1 MKQESIKKNI
11 VLSTIYQILTVIIPF
26 ITAPYISRVIG
37 DYGIGVYSYTNSIQ
51 TYFALFAALG
61 TSSYGIREIARVRND
76 GDKRSKLFWEIELL
90 SVITT
95 LIMVGLWCLI
105 ILFSKQYKV
114 YYFILTFNI
123 LVCAADISWF
133 YAGLE
138 QFKYT
143 VLQNSIFKITG
154 VILLFIFVK
163 GPNDLAKY
171 IAIMTGCNFLG
182 TCSMWGYLK
191 RFLVRTDFKKISI
204 YPHFKETL
212 VYFIPTIATS
222 IYTVLDKTLIGV
234 ITKDAFQNGYYEQT
248 TKIINMVKSIT
259 FSAVNSVIGSRAAF
273 LFAEKH
279 YEEIKRRIEDS
290 LNYILFIGIAS
301 CFGIISVA
309 DCFVPVFFG
318 EGYEPVINMLK
329 IMSPIVIVIGI
340 SNCLGSQYYTPGGYR
355 RKSAIYICLG
365 AIVNLI
371 CNLIFIPYGGAN
383 GAIAGSLVA
392 EGFITFLYIRNC
404 DGYLKTQQI
413 FSLMYKKIIAGL
425 VMYAVLRIIS
435 SHMSYSIISLII
447 QIIVGALIYIL
458 TLILIKDS
466 CLQMVRKIIKK
477 V

>member
-1 MKQESIKKNI
+1 M
-11 VLSTIYQILTVIIPF
+11 
-26 ITAPYISRVIG
+26 
-37 DYGIGVYSYTNSIQ
+37 
-51 TYFALFAALG
+51 
-61 TSSYGIREIARVRND
+61 
-76 GDKRSKLFWEIELL
+76 
-90 SVITT
+90 
-95 LIMVGLWCLI
+95 
-105 ILFSKQYKV
+105 
-114 YYFILTFNI
+114 
-123 LVCAADISWF
+123 
-133 YAGLE
+133 
-138 QFKYT
+138 
-143 VLQNSIFKITG
+143 
-154 VILLFIFVK
+154 
-163 GPNDLAKY
+163 
-171 IAIMTGCNFLG
+171 
-182 TCSMWGYLK
+182 
-191 RFLVRTDFKKISI
+191 
-204 YPHFKETL
+204 
-212 VYFIPTIATS
+212 
-222 IYTVLDKTLIGV
+222 
-234 ITKDAFQNGYYEQT
+234 
-248 TKIINMVKSIT
+248 
-259 FSAVNSVIGSRAAF
+259 
-273 LFAEKH
+273 
-279 YEEIKRRIEDS
+279 
-290 LNYILFIGIAS
+290 
-301 CFGIISVA
+301 
-309 DCFVPVFFG
+309 
-318 EGYEPVINMLK
+318 INMLK